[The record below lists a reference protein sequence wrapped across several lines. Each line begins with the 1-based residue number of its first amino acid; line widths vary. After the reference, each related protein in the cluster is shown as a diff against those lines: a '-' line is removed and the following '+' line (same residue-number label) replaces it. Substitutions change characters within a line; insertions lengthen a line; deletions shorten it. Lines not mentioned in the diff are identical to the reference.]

1 MYNHNCWK
9 EIWHIGIYTCETMSH
24 VIALVA
30 LLLILCLFFPK
41 EHINVCLKY
50 LVECPNTCGVEI
62 QREKVRCSVPDPD
75 PQMEGGGGGG
85 CRGVGLQA
93 PV

>member
-1 MYNHNCWK
+1 
-9 EIWHIGIYTCETMSH
+9 MSH

-75 PQMEGGGGGG
+75 PQMEGGGGGVAGGLVSRPQFRLKIRGPSPASATG
-85 CRGVGLQA
+85 CFL
-93 PV
+93 

>member
-1 MYNHNCWK
+1 
-9 EIWHIGIYTCETMSH
+9 MSH

-75 PQMEGGGGGG
+75 LQVEGGGGGG
-85 CRGVGLQA
+85 AGGLVSGPQFSLKIRGPSPGSATGCFL
-93 PV
+93 